1 MQGVMINDKHIEI
14 IIRQMMRWIEVED
27 PGESTFVIGDK
38 VDKFDFMEVNDKLL
52 AEGKDP
58 AKGKQLLLGIT
69 KAALNT
75 HSFISAASFQETTR
89 VLTEAAVEGKVDHL
103 HGLKENVILGKLI
116 PTGTGFGEYHRFE
129 LEDDDTIPVEEGET
143 LEIERI
149 SRSLGIDEKNQVD
162 NA

>member
-1 MQGVMINDKHIEI
+1 
-14 IIRQMMRWIEVED
+14 
-27 PGESTFVIGDK
+27 
-38 VDKFDFMEVNDKLL
+38 
-52 AEGKDP
+52 
-58 AKGKQLLLGIT
+58 
-69 KAALNT
+69 
-75 HSFISAASFQETTR
+75 
-89 VLTEAAVEGKVDHL
+89 VEGKVDHL